1 MKKILCLG
9 VLGFLII
16 VLFCTNCSANIFIF
30 PSDGLLGD
38 SNYPRD
44 SGEVA
49 KGERR
54 NYTTV
59 WTGKYTG
66 NYQSR
71 YKGTGGHPGMD
82 ITGAIGEKAYAI
94 IDNGK
99 VVVSRD
105 NDIYNSDNE
114 LLRKGWGGLVVI
126 EYKASQFNESNVN
139 NYYVVYAHLRERKV
153 IKGDIVKLGCVIGIM
168 GGGIRDPHHGA
179 SDGRHLHFQIEKRV
193 SWDDTKDDNNPYW
206 PSNNDGN
213 IPDPTNIGLNTV
225 DPIKFIESNYAY
237 FVGKSQSCGWKFQ
250 DTTGSQFWSEP
261 FADCYR
267 FNGGMEALGYP
278 TNNVYLSTNFS
289 GYSSSGSPAV
299 YVQDLNKNGH
309 IFSLVLNPYVANS
322 SYGNKLGVAFPIH
335 GAIRTN
341 WIPNFRYLGP
351 AVSNEY
357 YYYMNNVCSQA
368 NKRVVQW
375 FEPSDNNFVCMV
387 YNPNTLSAI
396 FGSSSYTGVP
406 LDGAR
411 IKQEAVLNSVGG
423 QGGSPFLAPPYNLQ
437 ADTVDNHSIQLTWT
451 LPNGTDDYNIKIYN
465 NGVLLKNFS
474 AIDSIIINGLS
485 ANTTYCFQAS
495 LFCNSSGEESA
506 KLAEVCA
513 TTNIN
518 PPPPPQNWTI
528 ANERVTTQVN
538 SSTYQPIDEK
548 YGFEK
553 SVGKY
558 LNYWVK
564 LDSNN
569 SGLNFEWRLFY
580 TFDNSRVWNA
590 QTSSNQPAYLCQKFS
605 YFDSAN
611 QDYYV
616 WHKIEANTLP
626 FIGQYRVELWIDG
639 QKASSR
645 FFDLTLPAPDYF
657 RLDGTPTKTST
668 TFRWLGL
675 DDNSVSGSGVELF
688 KDNSRIAFIPGY
700 SNGYTIASDVCGT
713 HDFRIREVN
722 VYPAGT
728 FRSPFSAPLSVMI
741 KLNKV
746 TGTRITN

>member
-1 MKKILCLG
+1 MLTGDCFSG
-9 VLGFLII
+9 VI
-16 VLFCTNCSANIFIF
+16 VF
-30 PSDGLLGD
+30 PVDGLLGD
-38 SNYPRD
+38 SDYPRD
-44 SGEVA
+44 DGEANV
-49 KGERR
+49 KGARK
-54 NYTTV
+54 NYTTI
-59 WTGKYTG
+59 WGG
-66 NYQSR
+66 NYYLGNYLDR
-71 YKGTGGHPGMD
+71 GKGTGAHPGVD
-82 ITGAIGEKAYAI
+82 ITGATGEKVYAI
-94 IDNGK
+94 AKGK
-99 VVVSRD
+99 V
-105 NDIYNSDNE
+105 IINE
-114 LLRKGWGGLVVI
+114 SNTGGWGGLIVI
-126 EYKASQFNESNVN
+126 RHLRSDFGQSGP
-139 NYYVVYAHLRERKV
+139 NYYSIYAHLRKRENINIGTDVEAGRL
-153 IKGDIVKLGCVIGIM
+153 IGLIGGD
-168 GGGIRDPHHGA
+168 RSDPDHG
-179 SDGRHLHFQIEKRV
+179 SSTGRHLHFQIDIGYSFYRTDQPDYVYEKGRRLDPHYVLSRNPPNTESYDPELV
-193 SWDDTKDDNNPYW
+193 SETM
-206 PSNNDGN
+206 
-213 IPDPTNIGLNTV
+213 
-225 DPIKFIESNYAY
+225 DPIKFIESNYQY
-237 FVGKSQSCGWKFQ
+237 FVGKSQSYGWKFQ
-250 DTTGSQFWSEP
+250 NTTGSQFWSEP

-396 FGSSSYTGVP
+396 FGSSSYTRIP
-406 LDGAR
+406 LDENR
-411 IKQEAVLNSVGG
+411 IKQDVVSNSKGG
-423 QGGSPFLAPPYNLQ
+423 QGGGQFLSPPYNLQ

-506 KLAEVCA
+506 KSAEVCA

-548 YGFEK
+548 YSYEK
-553 SVGKY
+553 SVGQY

-590 QTSSNQPAYLCQKFS
+590 QTSSNQPAYLCQKYS

-626 FIGQYRVELWIDG
+626 YVGQYRIELWIDG

-645 FFDLTLPAPDYF
+645 CFDLTLPAPDYF

-675 DDNSVSGSGVELF
+675 GDNSVSGSGVELF
-688 KDNSRIAFIPGY
+688 MGNNRIAFISGY

-728 FRSPFSAPLSVMI
+728 FRSPFSAPLSVMV

>member
-1 MKKILCLG
+1 MKKTCS
-9 VLGFLII
+9 LII
-16 VLFCTNCSANIFIF
+16 SLVVVFLFTISSYSEVLVY
-30 PSDGLLGD
+30 PVDGLLGD
-38 SNYPRD
+38 SYYPREDSETTAKGARKNYTVVWSGKYDGNYP
-44 SGEVA
+44 
-49 KGERR
+49 
-54 NYTTV
+54 N
-59 WTGKYTG
+59 
-66 NYQSR
+66 R
-71 YKGTGGHPGMD
+71 YKGSGGHPGMD
-82 ITGAIGEKAYAI
+82 ITGVVGDKIYAI
-94 IDNGK
+94 AGGT
-99 VVVSRD
+99 VVYADCYGSTT
-105 NDIYNSDNE
+105 
-114 LLRKGWGGLVVI
+114 WGNLVVI
-126 EYKASQFNESNVN
+126 KHLPSQFSESSAY
-139 NYYVVYAHLRERKV
+139 NYYSIYGHLRKIFVKV
-153 IKGDIVKLGCVIGIM
+153 DDKVLAGDMVGLM
-168 GGGIRDPHHGA
+168 GGGSSDPCHGH
-179 SDGRHLHFQIEKRV
+179 SSGRHLHFQIEKK
-193 SWDDTKDDNNPYW
+193 SNWTGPFW
-206 PSNNDGN
+206 PPNNDGN
-213 IPDPTNIGLNTV
+213 IPDSVNINLNTV
-225 DPIKFIESNYAY
+225 DPIKFIESNYTY

-357 YYYMNNVCSQA
+357 YHYMNNVCSQA

-411 IKQEAVLNSVGG
+411 IKQDAVLNSIGG

-506 KLAEVCA
+506 KSAEVCA

-518 PPPPPQNWTI
+518 PPPPPVNWTI

-548 YGFEK
+548 YSYEK
-553 SVGKY
+553 SVGQY

-590 QTSSNQPAYLCQKFS
+590 QTSSNQPAYLCQKYS
-605 YFDSAN
+605 YFDSVN
-611 QDYYV
+611 QNYYI

-626 FIGQYRVELWIDG
+626 YVGQYRVELWIDG

-645 FFDLTLPAPDYF
+645 CFDLTLPAPDYF

-675 DDNSVSGSGVELF
+675 GDNSVSGSGVELF

-700 SNGYTIASDVCGT
+700 SNGYTIASDICGT